1 MWIKTLKFMM
11 VNRTVTP
18 RDTIIEV
25 DKDHGAPLV
34 EKGDAVEIETPEA
47 VVVKPEAIKTK
58 VSKPTEVKDKA
69 D

>member
-25 DKDHGAPLV
+25 DKAHGAPLV
-34 EKGDAVEIETPEA
+34 EKGHAVEIEA
-47 VVVKPEAIKTK
+47 SKTK
-58 VSKPTEVKDKA
+58 AVKLPETKDKA

>member
-1 MWIKTLKFMM
+1 MRIKTLRFMM
-11 VNRTVTP
+11 VDRTVTP

-25 DKDHGAPLV
+25 DKAHGAPLV

-47 VVVKPEAIKTK
+47 VVVKPEATKTK

>member
-1 MWIKTLKFMM
+1 MRIKTLKFMM

-25 DKDHGAPLV
+25 DKAHGAQLV
-34 EKGDAVEIETPEA
+34 EKGHAVEIEA
-47 VVVKPEAIKTK
+47 AKTK

>member
-25 DKDHGAPLV
+25 DQAHGAPLV
-34 EKGDAVEIETPEA
+34 EKGYAVEIETPQA
-47 VVVKPEAIKTK
+47 VVEKAEAAKTK
-58 VSKPTEVKDKA
+58 VSKPTEAKDKA

>member
-1 MWIKTLKFMM
+1 MRIKTLKFMM

-25 DKDHGAPLV
+25 DKAHGAQLV
-34 EKGDAVEIETPEA
+34 EKGHAVEIETA
-47 VVVKPEAIKTK
+47 KTK
-58 VSKPTEVKDKA
+58 AVKLPETKEKA

>member
-1 MWIKTLKFMM
+1 MRIKTLKFMM

-25 DKDHGAPLV
+25 DKAHGAQLV
-34 EKGDAVEIETPEA
+34 EKGHAVEIEA
-47 VVVKPEAIKTK
+47 AKTK
-58 VSKPTEVKDKA
+58 AVKLPETKEQA

>member
-1 MWIKTLKFMM
+1 MWIKTLRYMM

-25 DKDHGAPLV
+25 DKAHGAPLV
-34 EKGDAVEIETPEA
+34 EKGHAVEIDAPQAA
-47 VVVKPEAIKTK
+47 VVKEETAKTK
-58 VSKPTEVKDKA
+58 ASKPTEVKDKA

>member
-25 DKDHGAPLV
+25 DKAQGAALV
-34 EKGDAVEIETPEA
+34 KKAHAVEVEA
-47 VVVKPEAIKTK
+47 PQVAASKPETAVLKAAKKDEIKTK
-58 VSKPTEVKDKA
+58 D
-69 D
+69 

>member
-1 MWIKTLKFMM
+1 MRIKTLKFMM

-25 DKDHGAPLV
+25 DKAHGAQLV
-34 EKGDAVEIETPEA
+34 EKGDAVEIETA
-47 VVVKPEAIKTK
+47 KTK
-58 VSKPTEVKDKA
+58 AVKLPETKEKA

>member
-1 MWIKTLKFMM
+1 MRIKTLKFMM

-25 DKDHGAPLV
+25 DKAHGEQLV
-34 EKGDAVEIETPEA
+34 EKGHAVEIEA
-47 VVVKPEAIKTK
+47 SKTK
-58 VSKPTEVKDKA
+58 AVKLPETKEKA

>member
-1 MWIKTLKFMM
+1 MRIKTLKFMM
-11 VNRTVTP
+11 VDRTVTP

-25 DKDHGAPLV
+25 DKAHGAPLV

-47 VVVKPEAIKTK
+47 VVVKVDAAKTK

>member
-1 MWIKTLKFMM
+1 MRIKTLKFMM

-25 DKDHGAPLV
+25 DKAHGAQLV
-34 EKGDAVEIETPEA
+34 EKGDAVEIEA
-47 VVVKPEAIKTK
+47 AKTK
-58 VSKPTEVKDKA
+58 AVKLPETKEKA

>member
-1 MWIKTLKFMM
+1 MM
-11 VNRTVTP
+11 VDRTVTP

-25 DKDHGAPLV
+25 DKAQGVQLV
-34 EKGDAVEIETPEA
+34 EKGHAVEIETPQA
-47 VVVKPEAIKTK
+47 VVVKAEAAKTK

>member
-1 MWIKTLKFMM
+1 MWIKTLRYMM

-25 DKDHGAPLV
+25 DKVHGAPLV
-34 EKGDAVEIETPEA
+34 EKGHAVEIDAPQAA
-47 VVVKPEAIKTK
+47 VVKEEAAKTK
-58 VSKPTEVKDKA
+58 ASKPTEVKDKA

>member
-1 MWIKTLKFMM
+1 MRIKTLKFMM

-25 DKDHGAPLV
+25 DKAHGVQLV
-34 EKGDAVEIETPEA
+34 EKGHAVEIETPQA
-47 VVVKPEAIKTK
+47 VVVKAEAAKTK
-58 VSKPTEVKDKA
+58 VPKPTEVKDKA

>member
-1 MWIKTLKFMM
+1 MRIKTLKFMM

-25 DKDHGAPLV
+25 DKAHGAQLV
-34 EKGDAVEIETPEA
+34 EKGHAVEIEA
-47 VVVKPEAIKTK
+47 AKTK
-58 VSKPTEVKDKA
+58 AVKLPETKEKA